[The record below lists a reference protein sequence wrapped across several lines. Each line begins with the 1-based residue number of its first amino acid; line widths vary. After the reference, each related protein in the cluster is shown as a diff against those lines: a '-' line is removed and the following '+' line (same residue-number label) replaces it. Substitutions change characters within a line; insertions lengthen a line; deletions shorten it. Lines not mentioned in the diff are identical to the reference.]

1 MRRLF
6 NFRSLLENNQKYLK
20 AAIIGLLILAA
31 LFMFFFRTGEKQDQI
46 PTSKSDSTVEDGIV
60 SDTSTETII
69 VDVSGEVKTP
79 SVIELPLDSRINDA
93 IEAAGGLTKNAD
105 ISQINRAAMLS
116 DGEKVFI
123 PTKMISNDPSGGS
136 GQDSNQRTDDTQNTG
151 SNAKVNINNASS
163 EQLQEVPGIGP
174 VTANKIILFRTQNGL
189 FRKLEDIKKVS
200 GIGDKTFEKM
210 KPYICI

>member
-1 MRRLF
+1 MKRLF

-31 LFMFFFRTGEKQDQI
+31 LFMFFFRTGDKQDQI
-46 PTSKSDSTVEDGIV
+46 PIAKSDSAVEDGIA

-69 VDVSGEVKTP
+69 VDVSGEVETP

-93 IEAAGGLTKNAD
+93 IQAAGGLTKNAD

-123 PTKMISNDPSGGS
+123 PTKPSLDIQGS
-136 GQDSNQRTDDTQNTG
+136 GSGLDTSQNTTG
-151 SNAKVNINNASS
+151 NQNTTTTKVNINNASS